1 MSEDVVAVAP
11 LTARARVRHGLRQR
25 ENWFALVRFAVV
37 GCSGYAVN
45 LAVFALVVHG
55 LGGDYHVGAVAAFAV
70 AVSNN
75 FAWNRR
81 WTFDAR
87 DGHAGFQAAR
97 FLIVSLLAFVL
108 SLGVLQ
114 ALVDGLDVA
123 KLPAQAIA
131 IAVATPFSF
140 LGNKLWSFGS

>member
-1 MSEDVVAVAP
+1 MSEDVAAVAQ
-11 LTARARVRHGLRQR
+11 LSGRARMRRGLRTR
-25 ENWFALVRFAVV
+25 ANWVALVRFGVV
-37 GCSGYAVN
+37 GCSGYVLN

-70 AVSNN
+70 AVTNN

-97 FLIVSLLAFVL
+97 FLVVSLVAFAL
-108 SLGVLQ
+108 SLGVLEVLIEGPGIAKLAAQ
-114 ALVDGLDVA
+114 AL
-123 KLPAQAIA
+123 A
-131 IAVATPFSF
+131 IAVVTPLSF
-140 LGNKLWSFGS
+140 LGNKLWSFGR

>member
-1 MSEDVVAVAP
+1 MSEEVVAVAP
-11 LTARARVRHGLRQR
+11 LTARSRVRQGLRTR
-25 ENWFALVRFAVV
+25 ANWVALVRFALV
-37 GCSGYAVN
+37 GLSGYVVN
-45 LAVFALVVHG
+45 LAVFALAVHG
-55 LGGDYHVGAVAAFAV
+55 FGADYRVGAAAAFAV
-70 AVSNN
+70 AVTNN

-97 FLIVSLLAFVL
+97 FLVVSLAAFAV

-114 ALVDGLDVA
+114 ALVTGGGLA

-131 IAVATPFSF
+131 IAVVTPLSF